1 VATPIVV
8 FVSLDT
14 TRADHFGF
22 LGNGRIRTPRLD
34 ALARESIVFDDYM
47 TVTPTTLASHTSL
60 FTGMYPHHHGTPRNG
75 FRVNADNDMLAER
88 LARAGFTAAGFAGSF
103 ALSDRFDF
111 AQGFAHWDERF
122 DVHADG
128 EAVGLDQRS
137 ATAVTDAVIDWL
149 DQAPLPERLF
159 LFAHYFDPHA
169 PYAAPPPFDTLYD
182 PRGGSGLPTSR
193 TWANSADISG
203 AEERRTAR
211 RLSLQYASEISYL
224 DHEVGRLLDALR
236 ERGILDRA
244 LLVVTSDHGE
254 TFLERPP
261 FFNHGYHVHG
271 PSTRAVCLIRLPG
284 AARAGT
290 RVGSLVASVDVLPTV
305 LAWLGLWSPEEVDGE
320 ALDLRSELDPAAPRT
335 RFAEATKPW
344 ESAETDPRWVNLR
357 KARAVREGRLKLVWT
372 PHLGTEALYD
382 VVADPAE
389 QHDLLGGAPPE
400 LRAEAARLREKLVHW
415 TDSAAPLPSEFVKGD
430 WLDTVERLRALGYLE
445 DESG

>member
-1 VATPIVV
+1 VAASIVV

-14 TRADHFGF
+14 ARADHFGF
-22 LGNGRIRTPRLD
+22 LGNRRIRTPRLD
-34 ALARESIVFDDYM
+34 ALAGESIVFEDYM
-47 TVTPTTLASHTSL
+47 TVAPTTLASHTSL
-60 FTGMYPHHHGTPRNG
+60 FTGLYPHHHGTPRNG
-75 FRVNADNDMLAER
+75 FRVNGSNDMLAER

-128 EAVGLDQRS
+128 DAVDTNQRS
-137 ATAVTDAVIDWL
+137 ATAVTDAVIGWL
-149 DQAPLPERLF
+149 DAAPLPERLF

-182 PRGGSGLPTSR
+182 PRGRSGLPTSR
-193 TWANSADISG
+193 AWANAADLSR

-224 DHEVGRLLDALR
+224 DHEVGRLIDALR
-236 ERGILDRA
+236 ARGILDRA

-261 FFNHGYHVHG
+261 FFNHGHHVHG
-271 PSTRAVCLIRLPG
+271 PVTRAVCLIRLPG
-284 AARAGT
+284 AARAGA
-290 RVGSLVASVDVLPTV
+290 RVRSLVASVDLLPTV
-305 LAWLGLWSPEEVDGE
+305 LAWLGLEIPADLDGE
-320 ALDLRSELDPAAPRT
+320 ALDLRTESDVGSPPA
-335 RFAEATKPW
+335 RFAEATKPRA
-344 ESAETDPRWVNLR
+344 SVETDPRWANLR

-372 PHLGTEALYD
+372 PYLGTEALYD

-389 QHDLLGGAPPE
+389 QRDLLEGAAPE
-400 LRAEAARLREKLVHW
+400 LRSEAARLREKLVRW
-415 TDSAAPLPSEFVKGD
+415 TESAAPLPSQPVEEG
-430 WLDTVERLRALGYLE
+430 WRDTVERLRALGYL
-445 DESG
+445 DDASG

>member
-1 VATPIVV
+1 
-8 FVSLDT
+8 
-14 TRADHFGF
+14 
-22 LGNGRIRTPRLD
+22 
-34 ALARESIVFDDYM
+34 
-47 TVTPTTLASHTSL
+47 
-60 FTGMYPHHHGTPRNG
+60 
-75 FRVNADNDMLAER
+75 
-88 LARAGFTAAGFAGSF
+88 
-103 ALSDRFDF
+103 
-111 AQGFAHWDERF
+111 
-122 DVHADG
+122 
-128 EAVGLDQRS
+128 VGLDQRS

-400 LRAEAARLREKLVHW
+400 LRAEAARLREKLVRW